1 MTRARDTRGGLRD
14 LDRHAS
20 WREVYLANNVDPD
33 HHETQ
38 QEVTDVTT
46 GGVTVVTVTR

>member
-1 MTRARDTRGGLRD
+1 MTHGPDTRGGLRD

-33 HHETQ
+33 HHEQ
-38 QEVTDVTT
+38 GVEDVP
-46 GGVTVVTVTR
+46 

>member
-1 MTRARDTRGGLRD
+1 VTRGRDTRGGLRD

-33 HHETQ
+33 HHEQ
-38 QEVTDVTT
+38 GVEDVP
-46 GGVTVVTVTR
+46 